1 MRVSKRC
8 KILGWTIPLK
18 LLLDILY
25 IFPQSDHSGILVLML
40 DYIRLACSGGLSQL
54 SDEVESDTDFHSS
67 EQIKHK
73 SSLSAER
80 GNDTVRGD
88 AEVICKS
95 KKEKLSTKRRPRE
108 HGESTE
114 R

>member
-1 MRVSKRC
+1 
-8 KILGWTIPLK
+8 
-18 LLLDILY
+18 
-25 IFPQSDHSGILVLML
+25 ML

-67 EQIKHK
+67 DQIKHK

-95 KKEKLSTKRRPRE
+95 KKEKLSTKRRLRE
-108 HGESTE
+108 RGESTE

>member
-1 MRVSKRC
+1 MHLAR
-8 KILGWTIPLK
+8 
-18 LLLDILY
+18 
-25 IFPQSDHSGILVLML
+25 SG
-40 DYIRLACSGGLSQL
+40 DLSQL
-54 SDEVESDTDFHSS
+54 SDEEESDTDFHSS
-67 EQIKHK
+67 DQIKHK

-95 KKEKLSTKRRPRE
+95 KKEKLSTKRQPRE
-108 HGESTE
+108 RGKSTV